1 MKFSFSQQE
10 VIDLRN
16 KNILVSAAAGSGK
29 TTVLV
34 ERIIRLIINE
44 KEDIDKFLIVT
55 FTNAAANGMKQK
67 IHKALIKELQSG
79 ENKAHLVKQLNLL
92 NRSSISTIH
101 AFCIDIVRKNFHIIG
116 IDPNFRIGDTNEVEI
131 LLQEAIDDVLEKCYE
146 EKSDA
151 FIHLVEGF
159 TGNRGDGELNEI
171 IKDIYKFSLSFPEP
185 LKWLYESVEMLSMHG
200 DELEN
205 SEWMNAVRESLTLQL
220 EGAGEMLTSAIGLC
234 REDDGPSVYEEA
246 LTEDLNN
253 LSSLK
258 MLLRSDFRDFIRHA
272 HGVVFPALKALRGE
286 AKEATDPEKQEEARS
301 LREEYKKIISNI
313 KKMIPNREL
322 SEFVHDINY
331 MYPPMHA
338 LYNIISEL
346 DTLFKIRKME
356 KAIADFNDVEHYA
369 LHILRQED
377 IGERYK
383 NKFKYIF
390 IDEYQDSNSLQE
402 ELISTIKREN
412 NMFMVGDVKQSIYR
426 FRLSDP
432 DIFNEKSS
440 SYPAFNGLGND
451 RRIDLTQNF
460 RSRKE
465 ILHGINYVFKSIMN
479 KTLGEV
485 DYNSEVFLNP
495 GAEFRESCSDFGEC
509 YTELLIIDKDS
520 VDPEEADDEIKSMKT
535 AELEATLALQ
545 KVKELLQKEKNK
557 PVRRDNATNEIIEE
571 EPEKIQYSDIVI
583 LMRSVSGWAGIFEEI
598 FNDNGVPFYY
608 DGGAGYFETVE
619 IQVML
624 NLLRIID
631 NIRQDIPLLSV
642 MRSPIGGFDTE
653 ELVEIRNINHKSS
666 FIDAVYEYKNK
677 CDDNLA
683 EKLRKFIERIEGWKK
698 RSRYIHLNDFIWE
711 ILIETNYYYFAG
723 LLPSGKIR
731 QANLRLLSDKA
742 FDFEKTSMSGLFN
755 FLRYVEKLSVSSG
768 DTGNAKTL
776 GENDN
781 VVRLMS
787 VHKSKG
793 LEFPVVIMCGLNKKF
808 NRTDASK
815 SILKHKLYG
824 IAPKYINPQDRIYR
838 ETFPRMAVKSV
849 IKAENLSEEMRVLYV
864 AMTRA
869 VDRLIMIGTVNKFE
883 NKIRKWQK
891 GPSLYNIYSQDSF
904 MDWICTSL
912 FADVDTDTVLR
923 TVCSPEAAHEISF
936 FTENTSCLTA
946 WNINKISPSQLS
958 SNQREE
964 EFKKHE
970 LINELAYFKN
980 KADSTFHDEIMR
992 RLEYRYAHEGS
1003 VNIPTKLS
1011 VTDLKVLRQE
1021 KFDRVRYKLP
1031 VLRDIPQFKEQGSD
1045 FTKAEIGTI
1054 VHFVMQHLNID
1065 EDLSRGNILKQVE
1078 SMVQKKLL
1086 TEKEAQVVN
1095 PEMLEKFFISD
1106 IGKRMKASSYVRREV
1121 PFLIKKGA
1129 GEILNSLNNDDV
1141 ILIQGI
1147 IDCYFYEGE
1156 QAVIIDYKTDE
1167 IINGNLEHVKSEYST
1182 QILSYKEAVEK
1193 ITGRSVKAC
1202 YLYLFDTSQAVEIK

>member
-838 ETFPRMAVKSV
+838 ETFQS
-849 IKAENLSEEMRVLYV
+849 
-864 AMTRA
+864 
-869 VDRLIMIGTVNKFE
+869 
-883 NKIRKWQK
+883 RKPVGRNACFVCGNDK
-891 GPSLYNIYSQDSF
+891 G
-904 MDWICTSL
+904 
-912 FADVDTDTVLR
+912 R
-923 TVCSPEAAHEISF
+923 
-936 FTENTSCLTA
+936 
-946 WNINKISPSQLS
+946 
-958 SNQREE
+958 
-964 EFKKHE
+964 
-970 LINELAYFKN
+970 
-980 KADSTFHDEIMR
+980 
-992 RLEYRYAHEGS
+992 
-1003 VNIPTKLS
+1003 
-1011 VTDLKVLRQE
+1011 
-1021 KFDRVRYKLP
+1021 
-1031 VLRDIPQFKEQGSD
+1031 
-1045 FTKAEIGTI
+1045 
-1054 VHFVMQHLNID
+1054 
-1065 EDLSRGNILKQVE
+1065 
-1078 SMVQKKLL
+1078 
-1086 TEKEAQVVN
+1086 
-1095 PEMLEKFFISD
+1095 
-1106 IGKRMKASSYVRREV
+1106 
-1121 PFLIKKGA
+1121 
-1129 GEILNSLNNDDV
+1129 
-1141 ILIQGI
+1141 
-1147 IDCYFYEGE
+1147 
-1156 QAVIIDYKTDE
+1156 
-1167 IINGNLEHVKSEYST
+1167 
-1182 QILSYKEAVEK
+1182 
-1193 ITGRSVKAC
+1193 
-1202 YLYLFDTSQAVEIK
+1202 